1 MADQASVNQSRGNGN
16 GGGESVVGSIAGF
29 GTDVANL
36 ADLQLKLAT
45 LDFNEATAKAT
56 LPLSLLVGGL
66 VVLLG
71 SVPVAIAGAALLIA
85 SALGISLGLT
95 LLLTAIV
102 VMIAAGASVAFAG
115 LRLTRSF
122 EVFRRSREELVR
134 NISWIRTVLVQSG
147 RTPPK
152 RRW

>member
-1 MADQASVNQSRGNGN
+1 MADQASVNESRANGN
-16 GGGESVVGSIAGF
+16 GDSVVGSIAGF
-29 GTDVANL
+29 GNDVANL

-45 LDFNEATAKAT
+45 LDFKEATAKAT
-56 LPLSLLVGGL
+56 LPLSLFAGGL
-66 VVLLG
+66 VVLAG
-71 SVPVAIAGAALLIA
+71 SVPVAIAGAGLLIA
-85 SALGISLGLT
+85 SALGISLGLA

-102 VMIAAGASVAFAG
+102 VMIAAAASVAFAG
-115 LRLTRSF
+115 LRLGHSF